1 MTSVKGRNLT
11 GINNFVWNAVG
22 SAANTLTSLLYLIF
36 ATRIL
41 GKDGAG
47 PFAITF
53 TTATI
58 LLCLGLYGIRNYQV
72 TDIGDTYSAGSYIA
86 ARIVTSAMML
96 PAGLL
101 FCLFSGYDAEKSWLV
116 VLLLLGKFA
125 ESMSDV
131 FYGIL
136 QKRGRLD
143 LAGISMTVRAV
154 LSITVFYVALKL
166 TNSLLMASGLLAAC
180 SFLALFCMDIPL
192 AGKLESIRPRI
203 DKKPLIRLLRVCF
216 PVFSASILLVI
227 VTNMPKYVIDR
238 VMESRFQTIYG
249 IVAMPGTAIFLFSQI
264 MTQSML
270 TRMAEYSTN
279 LKTGYFLKLI
289 GFIAAALCIFTGV
302 CLAFFYLWGNDLL
315 SLIYN
320 TDLKDYIPE
329 LLIIFIGALFGS
341 LAYLLSVALTSLRI
355 TRIQLYIFLVNLV
368 CAAVLSLLLIPRAG
382 LFGASLS
389 YLFIMLVQL
398 ILYLIVFLYAI
409 FSRKGKI
416 RTFE

>member
-1 MTSVKGRNLT
+1 
-11 GINNFVWNAVG
+11 
-22 SAANTLTSLLYLIF
+22 
-36 ATRIL
+36 
-41 GKDGAG
+41 
-47 PFAITF
+47 
-53 TTATI
+53 
-58 LLCLGLYGIRNYQV
+58 
-72 TDIGDTYSAGSYIA
+72 
-86 ARIVTSAMML
+86 
-96 PAGLL
+96 
-101 FCLFSGYDAEKSWLV
+101 
-116 VLLLLGKFA
+116 
-125 ESMSDV
+125 
-131 FYGIL
+131 
-136 QKRGRLD
+136 
-143 LAGISMTVRAV
+143 
-154 LSITVFYVALKL
+154 
-166 TNSLLMASGLLAAC
+166 
-180 SFLALFCMDIPL
+180 
-192 AGKLESIRPRI
+192 
-203 DKKPLIRLLRVCF
+203 
-216 PVFSASILLVI
+216 
-227 VTNMPKYVIDR
+227 
-238 VMESRFQTIYG
+238 
-249 IVAMPGTAIFLFSQI
+249 
-264 MTQSML
+264 ML